1 MTRKNLFF
9 AGLLIFLEGYCVLS
23 LEILGT
29 RLLGPAFG
37 ASINLWAALIAVTLL
52 SLSLGYCLGG
62 RLADRYKQ
70 HEILIIIV
78 WLSAVWTLVIPFI
91 KKDTVETLSF
101 LGLKWDML
109 LSSALLFTFPL
120 TMLGMVTPFILR
132 MCVENLSTI
141 GHIAGRLY
149 ATSTVASVFAAI
161 LTGFF
166 FIPIFGTFNVTMSVV
181 LMLTLMSLLTAY
193 IYCGHIKGL
202 PLAINVPLILLAI
215 GLIVSN
221 KPNYDKNLLE
231 VHQSQYGEIRV
242 IDLDWGK
249 FLVIEGEIHSGIGKY
264 SDHST
269 YVYPILLQTAKD
281 FFDTPGEGL
290 VIGLGAGT
298 TIKPFVDANWRMTA
312 AEINPVVID
321 MAYKH
326 FGLNIPRSQAHT
338 VDGRRFLHETNKSF
352 DVIALDAYGGSGIPF
367 HLITQEVFKL
377 AKQRLNKNGILGLNV
392 IGDGWDS
399 LLVHSVLKT
408 LELVFTHVI
417 ALPASE
423 NKASIQNFIVF
434 ASDSEITPKLQN
446 SLRRES
452 NENNFFHATIAKS
465 FKNIFTSKPHGIILT
480 DNHNPADLWGDE
492 INFKIRSTKNHTVD
506 PSLLW

>member
-9 AGLLIFLEGYCVLS
+9 ASLLIFLEGYCVLS

-62 RLADRYKQ
+62 RLADRYKRR
-70 HEILIIIV
+70 EILIVIV

-91 KKDTVETLSF
+91 KKDTVETFSF

-166 FIPIFGTFNVTMSVV
+166 FIPVFGTFNVAMLVV
-181 LMLTLMSLLTAY
+181 LVLTVMSLLSAY
-193 IYCGHIKGL
+193 IYCGNVRGL
-202 PLAINVPLILLAI
+202 PLAINVPLILLAV
-215 GLIVSN
+215 GLIVFN
-221 KPNYDKNLLE
+221 KPDYDKRLLE
-231 VHQSQYGEIRV
+231 VQHSQYGEIRV

-249 FLVIEGEIHSGIGKY
+249 FLVIEGEIHSGIRKF

-281 FFDTPGEGL
+281 LFDTPGDGL

-298 TIKPFVDANWRMTA
+298 TIKPFVDANWRMSA
-312 AEINPVVID
+312 VEINPVVID

-326 FGLNIPRSQAHT
+326 FGLDIPRSKVHT
-338 VDGRRFLHETNKSF
+338 LDGRRFLHETDKSF
-352 DVIALDAYGGSGIPF
+352 DVIAFDAYGGSGIPF
-367 HLITQEVFKL
+367 HLITQEVFEL
-377 AKQRLNKNGILGLNV
+377 AKQRLNQKGVLGLNV

-399 LLVHSVLKT
+399 LLLHSILKT
-408 LELVFTHVI
+408 LDLVFTHVI
-417 ALPASE
+417 ALPASAD
-423 NKASIQNFIVF
+423 KAGIQNFIVF

-446 SLRRES
+446 YLRKES
-452 NENNFFHATIAKS
+452 HENDFYRIIIAQP

-492 INFKIRSTKNHTVD
+492 INFKIRSTKSQTVD
-506 PSLLW
+506 RSLLW